1 MLGNLADWGALG
13 SALGGLATV
22 VLAVAA
28 IIGGT
33 AGLGDWRA
41 RQRSEKT
48 LADEQAESIR
58 LERRR
63 VLAGWS
69 RHGVNVYG
77 AALVTAEPEL
87 AQAAKEL
94 SAPAR
99 PTMWCCAF
107 PATTATGP
115 SR

>member
-1 MLGNLADWGALG
+1 MLLVHGGGGFPVVRVPASSRLAQPCRGQGRYPPGLLGNLADWGALG

-33 AGLGDWRA
+33 AGLSDWRA

-63 VLAGWS
+63 VLA
-69 RHGVNVYG
+69 
-77 AALVTAEPEL
+77 
-87 AQAAKEL
+87 
-94 SAPAR
+94 
-99 PTMWCCAF
+99 
-107 PATTATGP
+107 
-115 SR
+115 